1 MPADDEELVQQLI
14 QIENELDRAL
24 EHEDFE
30 RMSMLLEQ
38 REMLLKTLSKI
49 PEELANS
56 IIEADKIRLE
66 KMKNFMES
74 IKNQAIQARTSQN
87 ALKSYSNQQ
96 EQSNL
101 DERK

>member
-24 EHEDFE
+24 ELEDFE